1 MLFYLLGCFSFENQF
16 SLDDDGDGFTEYDGD
31 CDDSDFNIG
40 PEECQDNDGDTFS
53 EYEGDCDDTDPKVYY
68 NNLEKEEPGCY
79 IDNDGD
85 GVLNQEDLCPNDAGL
100 AGEKT
105 WARSTRL
112 NR

>member
-1 MLFYLLGCFSFENQF
+1 MLFYLLGCLSFENQF

-68 NNLEKEEPGCY
+68 NNLEKKNPVVTLITMEMDMGMLIFPTS
-79 IDNDGD
+79 
-85 GVLNQEDLCPNDAGL
+85 VLVI
-100 AGEKT
+100 K
-105 WARSTRL
+105 STK
-112 NR
+112 